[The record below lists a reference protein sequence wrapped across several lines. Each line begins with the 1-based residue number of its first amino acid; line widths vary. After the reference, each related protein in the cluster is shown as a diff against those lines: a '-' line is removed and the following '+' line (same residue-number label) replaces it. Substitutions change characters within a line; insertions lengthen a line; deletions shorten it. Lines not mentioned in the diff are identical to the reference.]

1 MFWRDTLFE
10 NLIDHTLQEVKKQ
23 VKISKQISSILIDP
37 LDVDAWSNVRPIV
50 DYRMPKFSANLKMW
64 NISVY
69 GLSDFCVNEIL
80 VTRAKNLFDIDV
92 KIIFKFKKLSVKGMY
107 NLIAYLYYDI
117 TSHGDQSFSVD
128 IDEAVVT
135 MRIRID
141 HNRKDTGT
149 TPTCAGKLGDVIITK
164 IETPIS
170 YEKIAFNMKN
180 LESMDLTIINLLTPT
195 LWEMQE
201 DTLES
206 IIKESL
212 SSTLYNIIC

>member
-80 VTRAKNLFDIDV
+80 VTRAKNLFDIDM
-92 KIIFKFKKLSVKGMY
+92 KIIFKFRKLSVKGIL
-107 NLIAYLYYDI
+107 NLKAL
-117 TSHGDQSFSVD
+117 
-128 IDEAVVT
+128 
-135 MRIRID
+135 
-141 HNRKDTGT
+141 N
-149 TPTCAGKLGDVIITK
+149 VI
-164 IETPIS
+164 
-170 YEKIAFNMKN
+170 
-180 LESMDLTIINLLTPT
+180 
-195 LWEMQE
+195 
-201 DTLES
+201 
-206 IIKESL
+206 
-212 SSTLYNIIC
+212 